1 MAEEED
7 ARLLSLC
14 GGCAP
19 LAAESRFLG
28 IQFASVGPWKLRVVA
43 IDCGGP
49 LELLGKT
56 PETATPL
63 VDRSVQDSS
72 GVWTVQDTRRPND
85 NTGLVAFFVHGGGG
99 RAGQFRHLIHY
110 LAQRGVRCVA
120 PDLPGHG
127 VSQLLKGPSGAP
139 QVCSREDAQNILKA
153 TFDALAGT
161 RKGGPSDG
169 AEGGP
174 PRPLGAPNNPQR
186 RAVLIGHSFGSLQAL
201 RLYEQLEAEGRG
213 GEVAA
218 LCLIAGDT
226 AERVRGVASWLL
238 LSLPRFVLKLLRS
251 FLSSAVQR
259 LLYCSDSR
267 KQRKSMLEQ
276 ERLITSTNSF
286 DTVLQAL
293 ADVRSGAA
301 HKDFQ
306 AAAAAFRRSAS
317 RPPVLMLYGEEDAIT
332 PPASCAA
339 NMSAALGGG
348 PLPAH
353 LPRPSYLGL
362 PYSAVGGPPDEGD
375 ASESSLVSPAA
386 WAKSGAVTA
395 VLVAHAGHNCML
407 EQPQATNQVVWDFVK
422 QQATQ

>member
-1 MAEEED
+1 MAEEEE

-28 IQFASVGPWKLRVVA
+28 IQFASVGPWKLRVVTL
-43 IDCGGP
+43 DCQGP
-49 LELLGKT
+49 LELLGRT

-63 VDRSVQDSS
+63 VDSALGSS
-72 GVWTVQDTRRPND
+72 CVSTPQGSRHPND

-120 PDLPGHG
+120 PDMPGHG
-127 VSQLLKGPSGAP
+127 VSQILEGPLGAP

-161 RKGGPSDG
+161 RR
-169 AEGGP
+169 GGP
-174 PRPLGAPNNPQR
+174 PEESEGAPPLPRASGPPPSPQR
-186 RAVLIGHSFGSLQAL
+186 RAVLIGHSFGCLQAL

-213 GEVAA
+213 DEVAA

-226 AERVRGVASWLL
+226 AERVRGLASWLL

-259 LLYCSDSR
+259 MLYCSDSR
-267 KQRKSMLEQ
+267 RKRKSMLEQ
-276 ERLITSTNSF
+276 ERLITSMNSF

-293 ADVRSGAA
+293 VDVRSGAA

-306 AAAAAFRRSAS
+306 A
-317 RPPVLMLYGEEDAIT
+317 GEE
-332 PPASCAA
+332 
-339 NMSAALGGG
+339 
-348 PLPAH
+348 
-353 LPRPSYLGL
+353 
-362 PYSAVGGPPDEGD
+362 
-375 ASESSLVSPAA
+375 SS
-386 WAKSGAVTA
+386 WR
-395 VLVAHAGHNCML
+395 VLY
-407 EQPQATNQVVWDFVK
+407 
-422 QQATQ
+422 

>member
-1 MAEEED
+1 MVEDED

-14 GGCAP
+14 GGCEP

-28 IQFASVGPWKLRVVA
+28 VQFASVGPWKLRVVA
-43 IDCGGP
+43 LDCQGP

-63 VDRSVQDSS
+63 GDSALASS
-72 GVWTVQDTRRPND
+72 GISTAQRSRHSND
-85 NTGLVAFFVHGGGG
+85 NEGLVAFFVHGGGG

-127 VSQLLKGPSGAP
+127 VSQLLEGPSGAP

-161 RKGGPSDG
+161 GRGGGQEPQ
-169 AEGGP
+169 
-174 PRPLGAPNNPQR
+174 GAPSPAFTQR
-186 RAVLIGHSFGSLQAL
+186 RAVLVGHSFGCLQVL

-213 GEVAA
+213 DEVAA

-226 AERVRGVASWLL
+226 AERRRGVASWLL
-238 LSLPRFVLKLLRS
+238 LSLPRFVLELLRS

-259 LLYCSDSR
+259 MLYCGDSR
-267 KQRKSMLEQ
+267 KQRKAMLDQ
-276 ERLITSTNSF
+276 ERSITARNSF

-301 HKDFQ
+301 HELFQ
-306 AAAAAFRRSAS
+306 AAAAAFRRSRN
-317 RPPVLMLYGEEDAIT
+317 RPSVLLLYGEEDAIT
-332 PPASCAA
+332 PPFSCAA
-339 NMSAALGGG
+339 NVSAALGGD

-353 LPRPSYLGL
+353 LPSPSYLGL
-362 PYSAVGGPPDEGD
+362 PYAAVGGPFEEGD
-375 ASESSLVSPAA
+375 ACDSSLVSPAA
-386 WAKSGAVTA
+386 WGRRGA
-395 VLVAHAGHNCML
+395 
-407 EQPQATNQVVWDFVK
+407 AT
-422 QQATQ
+422 T